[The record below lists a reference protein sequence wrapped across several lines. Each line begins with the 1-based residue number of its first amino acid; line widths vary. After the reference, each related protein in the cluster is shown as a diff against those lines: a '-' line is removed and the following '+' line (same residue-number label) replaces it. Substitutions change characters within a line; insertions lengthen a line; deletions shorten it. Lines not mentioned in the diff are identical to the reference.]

1 MTDEQLRHRAN
12 LYARQAM
19 LGASEDPERGRDLH
33 GAEVITLIA
42 RAFVI
47 GYATGLEE
55 SARGAR
61 ARK

>member
-1 MTDEQLRHRAN
+1 
-12 LYARQAM
+12 M